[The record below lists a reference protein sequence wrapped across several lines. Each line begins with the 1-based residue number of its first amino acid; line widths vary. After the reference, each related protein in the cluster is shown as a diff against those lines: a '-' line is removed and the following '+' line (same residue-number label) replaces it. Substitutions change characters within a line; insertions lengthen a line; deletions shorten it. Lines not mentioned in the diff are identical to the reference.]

1 MMLRNVDKI
10 QPWERQ
16 LLLVF
21 KQAVDNSPYLTETK
35 KMCIERC
42 LQETVDI
49 WTSEDLTK

>member
-21 KQAVDNSPYLTETK
+21 KEAAERSPYLNETQK
-35 KMCIERC
+35 RCIENT
-42 LQETVDI
+42 LQEVVDI
-49 WTSEDLTK
+49 WTSENFK